1 MLNVTTEQALEEL
14 ASRCPDDQRML
25 LNLARIALD
34 TGHPVLCQRLLIR
47 ATTIGD
53 PQQRTE
59 LATSFAQLA
68 SHFQGA
74 GDHAAARLSL
84 ERSLRLN
91 PADHMAREKLRE
103 LFAAERKVS

>member
-1 MLNVTTEQALEEL
+1 MLNVTTAEALEEL
-14 ASRCPDDQRML
+14 ATRCPDDQRML

-34 TGHPVLCQRLLIR
+34 TGHPVLCQRLLVR

-68 SHFQGA
+68 SHFQGV

-84 ERSLRLN
+84 ERSLRIN
-91 PADHMAREKLRE
+91 PTDDTARAQLRE
-103 LFAAERKVS
+103 LFAAERQVG